1 MAFDFISSIIIVFA
15 AAVAGRFL
23 SKKFKQPVILGE
35 LILGAIVGNILLMIN
50 DSALNINEI
59 LEESVVKDI
68 AYIGIFFL
76 LFTAGLSLNLKEF
89 KKIEMSSSIVAILGV
104 IFPFILGYIVAIWFG
119 FSNITALFIG
129 TALIA
134 TSIGVKAEVLLELGM
149 MGTRLG
155 SLIMGA
161 AVIDDII
168 GMIMITILI
177 SVVKTGHILI
187 WELGFFI
194 FLTVLFFSIAI
205 LLTKENVS
213 NILDKILL
221 RIKLAKESLLIMGIM
236 IALLFSFIAENIGLS
251 VIIGAFVAG
260 IVLGQLGFF
269 RGLKDHVSLI
279 GGGFFIP
286 VFFVTVGMT
295 FDFNAFFRI
304 GEFAA
309 VLLIVAIIGKLVG
322 CGLGAKLTK
331 FDNRESIATGVAMI
345 PRAGIELI
353 LIRLGLDYKIIT
365 PEISSAIVIM
375 VIITTLITP
384 PALVKVL
391 RK

>member
-1 MAFDFISSIIIVFA
+1 
-15 AAVAGRFL
+15 
-23 SKKFKQPVILGE
+23 
-35 LILGAIVGNILLMIN
+35 MIN